1 METEGPIDSFQGEYR
16 FLSNFW
22 PCRVEMDG
30 QEYAS
35 TEHAYQASKFDRKD
49 REPFLTCTP
58 GAAKRMGRGRVV
70 QQADKL
76 TVMEMLVR
84 QKFSAEPL
92 RSMLLATGDREII
105 EGNTWNDIYWGV
117 CNGVGANHLGK
128 LLMQVRKELADRRA
142 AAKGEGK

>member
-22 PCRVEMDG
+22 PCKVEMDG

-70 QQADKL
+70 QSGNKL
-76 TVMEMLVR
+76 AVMEMLVR

-92 RSMLLATGDREII
+92 RSMLLATGDRQII
-105 EGNTWNDIYWGV
+105 EGNTWGDVFWGV
-117 CNGVGANHLGK
+117 CGGVGANHLGI
-128 LLMQVRKELADRRA
+128 LLMQTREELRHAR
-142 AAKGEGK
+142 